1 MDREMLYKMLDIEE
15 PADFQYFENLAEL
28 LECDE
33 HIEYEDLY
41 SLLKE
46 VDKEILAQLIHDY
59 FEEVS
64 DFVPQDAA
72 ELFLLLDKIKLS
84 LIGMVR
90 KLRRR
95 KRFVQFDRRTEQVQA
110 VVLAGFVGDLHSGR
124 LRAGK
129 RRQGRRAYAQRR
141 ADVF

>member
-46 VDKEILAQLIHDY
+46 VDKEILAQLIHD
-59 FEEVS
+59 
-64 DFVPQDAA
+64 
-72 ELFLLLDKIKLS
+72 
-84 LIGMVR
+84 
-90 KLRRR
+90 
-95 KRFVQFDRRTEQVQA
+95 
-110 VVLAGFVGDLHSGR
+110 
-124 LRAGK
+124 
-129 RRQGRRAYAQRR
+129 
-141 ADVF
+141 